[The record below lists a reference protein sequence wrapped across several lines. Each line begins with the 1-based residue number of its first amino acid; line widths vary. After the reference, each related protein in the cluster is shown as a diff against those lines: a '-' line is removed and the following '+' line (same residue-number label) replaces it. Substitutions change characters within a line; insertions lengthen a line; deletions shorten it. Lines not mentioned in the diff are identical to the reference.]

1 MPRDVHRHGDSP
13 HPARIEPVADRW
25 VPSPPASQ
33 WNNSFEILW
42 VLNLVSHILDSY
54 ICGIIMWF
62 QKWHHH
68 GCLGFRCDNFQA
80 QSPAAVLIKT
90 QDHQALPDLGAG
102 VLWEVDLLS
111 RHLGNLW
118 KSIWRSIWKS
128 MEIYGNLYGN
138 LRFTTQLWTPAID
151 GLDLFQK
158 WLGSMT
164 TSCIL
169 KSRFTES
176 IATTNPTW
184 QRASFQCHAW
194 LPEGNHIQELGV
206 YLTIPFVEEEEAP
219 WSSMI

>member
-1 MPRDVHRHGDSP
+1 MVVLASDATNFKPRVPQQSSSKPRIIKRFLTLAQAFFGKSICYPDILEIYGNLYGD
-13 HPARIEPVADRW
+13 
-25 VPSPPASQ
+25 
-33 WNNSFEILW
+33 L
-42 VLNLVSHILDSY
+42 Y
-54 ICGIIMWF
+54 
-62 QKWHHH
+62 
-68 GCLGFRCDNFQA
+68 
-80 QSPAAVLIKT
+80 
-90 QDHQALPDLGAG
+90 
-102 VLWEVDLLS
+102 
-111 RHLGNLW
+111 GNLW
-118 KSIWRSIWKS
+118 KSIWKS
-128 MEIYGNLYGN
+128 GN